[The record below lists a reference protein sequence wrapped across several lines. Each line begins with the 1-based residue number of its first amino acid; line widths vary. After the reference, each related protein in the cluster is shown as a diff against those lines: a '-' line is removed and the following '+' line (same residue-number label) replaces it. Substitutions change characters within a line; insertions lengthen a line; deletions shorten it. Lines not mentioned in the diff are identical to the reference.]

1 VDVVGVD
8 PGRCEGITGWLKA
21 QQHTALAGVEINA
34 HAWSSAIVT
43 AASLALSLAS
53 PNAHQIEI
61 KPLRNPMQHEL
72 VASPI
77 APVGGRLSALS
88 APGLGIAVDE
98 EVLRRY
104 VFSGR

>member
-1 VDVVGVD
+1 
-8 PGRCEGITGWLKA
+8 
-21 QQHTALAGVEINA
+21 
-34 HAWSSAIVT
+34 
-43 AASLALSLAS
+43 
-53 PNAHQIEI
+53 
-61 KPLRNPMQHEL
+61 MQHEL

-104 VFSGR
+104 VFSGH